1 MTRALLPADYRDIG
15 NKHTLEVLEE
25 LRDGFLRK
33 ARHAEIRAANAEV
46 DEEYEA
52 QASFLRAFTCWMVAA
67 DDIAV
72 FIAREQ
78 GR

>member
-33 ARHAEIRAANAEV
+33 AQHASVRAANAEI
-46 DEEYEA
+46 DENYEA
-52 QASFLRAFTCWMVAA
+52 QASFLRAFACWNVAA

>member
-1 MTRALLPADYRDIG
+1 MNKALLARDHYDAG

-33 ARHAEIRAANAEV
+33 ARHAEIRATNAEV

-52 QASFLRAFTCWMVAA
+52 QASFLRAFACWTVAA
-67 DDIAV
+67 DDVAC
-72 FIAREQ
+72 FIQREQ
-78 GR
+78 RS

>member
-1 MTRALLPADYRDIG
+1 MSAAMLSADYLDKGR
-15 NKHTLEVLEE
+15 KHTVAVLEE
-25 LRDGFLRK
+25 IRDGFFRK
-33 ARHAEIRAANAEV
+33 AQHASVRAANAEI
-46 DEEYEA
+46 DENYEA
-52 QASFLRAFTCWMVAA
+52 QASFLRAFACWNVAA

>member
-1 MTRALLPADYRDIG
+1 MNKALLGTDYRDLG

-52 QASFLRAFTCWMVAA
+52 QASFLRAFACWMVAA
-67 DDIAV
+67 DDTAV